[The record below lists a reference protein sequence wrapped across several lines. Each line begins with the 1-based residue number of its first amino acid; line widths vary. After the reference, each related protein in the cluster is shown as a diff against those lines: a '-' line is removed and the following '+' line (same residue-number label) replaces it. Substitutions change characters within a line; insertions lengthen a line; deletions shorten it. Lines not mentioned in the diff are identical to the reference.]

1 MMDTGDSG
9 RASEMGYEP
18 VHGWAVLQE
27 IMASGVHHCPAV
39 LKGERLAL
47 L

>member
-27 IMASGVHHCPAV
+27 IMASGV
-39 LKGERLAL
+39 LKKGERLAL